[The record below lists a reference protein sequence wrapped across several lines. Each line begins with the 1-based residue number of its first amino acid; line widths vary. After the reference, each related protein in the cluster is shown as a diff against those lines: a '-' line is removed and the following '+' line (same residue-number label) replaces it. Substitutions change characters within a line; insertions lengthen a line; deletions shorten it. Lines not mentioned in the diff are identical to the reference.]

1 MHRVSEAIKNFHL
14 RPTSFN
20 YRGGLPIILS
30 MRLRWNGLPEG
41 LATMTPDPS
50 MRWQATDEVL
60 DEAGACGLPA
70 HRRIWLAI
78 ARRDPLRTHRLNIIA
93 LDAALS
99 ATKDYLLQMN
109 ATASLAKLA
118 YIEDLAGRQIAD
130 LQGGPGITL
139 PWAEIDELRRD
150 IGLEPTLKPNNKR

>member
-1 MHRVSEAIKNFHL
+1 MA
-14 RPTSFN
+14 
-20 YRGGLPIILS
+20 
-30 MRLRWNGLPEG
+30 
-41 LATMTPDPS
+41 PDLS
-50 MRWQATDEVL
+50 MRWQVTDEVL

-109 ATASLAKLA
+109 ATASLTKLA
-118 YIEDLAGRQIAD
+118 RIEDLVGRQVAD
-130 LQGGPGITL
+130 LEGGAETTL
-139 PWAEIDELRRD
+139 PWAELDELRRE
-150 IGLEPTLKPNNKR
+150 IGLEPSLKPNNKR

>member
-1 MHRVSEAIKNFHL
+1 
-14 RPTSFN
+14 
-20 YRGGLPIILS
+20 
-30 MRLRWNGLPEG
+30 
-41 LATMTPDPS
+41 MTPDPS

-150 IGLEPTLKPNNKR
+150 IGLEPSLRPNNKR